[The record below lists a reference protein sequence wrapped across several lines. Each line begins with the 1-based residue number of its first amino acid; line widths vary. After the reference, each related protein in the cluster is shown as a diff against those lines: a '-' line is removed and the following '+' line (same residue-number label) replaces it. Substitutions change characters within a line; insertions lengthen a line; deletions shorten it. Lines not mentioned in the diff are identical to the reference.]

1 MRARTSLLILLA
13 LVLWGRGV
21 HGRGSD
27 STWVSPC
34 TLDVV
39 LVTFKD
45 TSATGNSNLDYHL
58 HDRPYGTNE
67 GQQAADRYKLA
78 DFERLFNG
86 GYDAATVFLGDTVT
100 VANSDTLPAV
110 FGSVRAYYDSMSLDR
125 AAAETEGKFQLH
137 ARLINADDGD
147 YPRWIQLPHTKEYYH
162 EIDNTHPDSSEVFWD
177 DAYAAAADAVSC
189 WRSGTRHSDGETCE
203 SISGYA
209 MELEDLP
216 NDDFSKDRRIRHKVA
231 YVYSGRTYTA
241 KNKRRNNNGQ
251 PGLLHPQGDDQTD
264 EDLEDANDVGYR
276 YVMGERR
283 GWGHDDDDIDEFASI
298 GTHVHEIGHLL
309 GLNHGEGGWTG
320 TNPHTQRDSTWG
332 AANFVGWGIMQSAT
346 EGPQLSSNGYHQGY
360 GSCPLP
366 INPFYRMD
374 LGWLDPIELTEREQD
389 YALALGSVHRIAAN
403 KRPSIRRAHRDTV
416 LLERRSHHGFGRYV
430 SFHEFA
436 DQDPGLLI
444 WRRALLEPPILI
456 VADER
461 RITDA
466 RNQQQNPNVPVY
478 QDQLSDPFPVFTNAY
493 STYTQPAVAAVY
505 AHTDSVGLR
514 QTTDWKDYPGNLG
527 FALTDIRRRSEM
539 GNDTLSLDVQLNY
552 WAGSLDREVQEVW
565 GDGMPE
571 WDVDTVYVGGDVTVP
586 EGTTLTIEPGTVVQL
601 AGSGDMMGTGHSTT
615 KAEMLVYGKLI
626 AEGVTFTAAAA
637 GQTWGG
643 LVFYGDA
650 VNHTT
655 LSALTGCTIEDALY
669 GVRLRT
675 VGWTVGGSTVEAGN
689 TFRRCPYGVLVD
701 GAGHDPRGNLIRH
714 NRFEDCPT
722 SIQVSNAFNT
732 TIQQNLITG
741 STMYGLQVF
750 GARSDSTLVL
760 NNTLYAGSGGG
771 KGVYFSNESAGTIRS
786 TIASGF
792 PQGGAGGMGVGSV
805 TLDYYLSDNY
815 GGTEMSGTVDST
827 RRALRSDPQFEDP
840 GNNDYTLKADSPALD
855 LGDPAATGL
864 HANDGDRID
873 LGRYGGTAMADT
885 ASADLAREDYFYK
898 GQVSGWTAAS
908 GASGSWSGDATQ
920 GTYKVTGVSGI
931 SKSYTSVDGSEYT
944 LETRLKFSGDEGKV
958 LYMQA
963 NNNETYRVDLMA
975 VNDKVRLSVGQ
986 AGLYWG
992 PSVTINAN
1000 VWYSVRVQVKDTK
1013 VSVWLNGAL
1022 IHDQVGLDATP
1033 DGFVGV
1039 GSYGST
1045 HTAEVDYFLALQVA
1059 DGASGGGGGALVE
1072 DQFNDGA
1079 TDGWGLHSGTWSESG
1094 GHRTVSVDGE
1104 AVSYLS
1110 TGFDASQYPVYTV
1123 KVRLRMG
1130 GVEGKV
1136 VHRNANQS
1144 SAARVDLMSGQDQ
1157 VRVIDVGVSNT
1168 HGHTLNTNQ
1177 WYVCEVEVDDTAN
1190 TINVWVDGHAAN
1202 TDVPMTA
1209 TPNGYVGVG
1218 SYGSTHTTDFD
1229 YLQVF
1234 GGQRAAKAVALMEV
1248 APVSDELLSNYPNPF
1263 NPTTTMR
1270 YQVRHSGPVKLVLY
1284 NVLGQ
1289 VIRTLVNEHQSSG
1302 AQQVVWDGRDEQ
1314 GRQLVSGVYVYR
1326 LEMPSYVEVRKMTL
1340 LK

>member
-1 MRARTSLLILLA
+1 MKTRALLLGALLPLLCGDSLNA
-13 LVLWGRGV
+13 Q
-21 HGRGSD
+21 
-27 STWVSPC
+27 TWASLC
-34 TLDVV
+34 TLDAV
-39 LVTFKD
+39 LVTFED
-45 TSATGNSNLDYHL
+45 TTDARDNVSYNYHDYDL
-58 HDRPYGTNE
+58 PYKYTQHGAP
-67 GQQAADRYKLA
+67 GDSSYKLA
-78 DFERLFNG
+78 DFERLFSG
-86 GYDAATVFLGDTVT
+86 GYDEHGAYDAATVFLGDTVT
-100 VANSDTLPAV
+100 VANSDTLPSV
-110 FGSVRAYYDSMSLDR
+110 YGSLRAYFDSVSSG
-125 AAAETEGKFQLH
+125 AFELH
-137 ARLINADDGD
+137 ARLINPADAQG
-147 YPRWIQLPHTKEYYH
+147 YPRWVELPHTKGHYA
-162 EIDNTHPDSSEVFWD
+162 EINDGDQTPLPGEPGERVLGDLFWD
-177 DAYAAAADAVSC
+177 EALVTAQDSVDAWY
-189 WRSGTRHSDGETCE
+189 
-203 SISGYA
+203 
-209 MELEDLP
+209 P
-216 NDDFSKDRRIRHKVA
+216 NTDEYDIPDNSYNRERRLQHKVV
-231 YVYSGRTYTA
+231 YLYSGAMYTDR
-241 KNKRRNNNGQ
+241 K
-251 PGLLHPQGDDQTD
+251 PVGLLHPQVDKTTDDDPMNTS
-264 EDLEDANDVGYR
+264 DVGYR
-276 YVMGERR
+276 YVMGERE
-283 GWGHDDDDIDEFASI
+283 GWGDDSDHSVDKFSGI
-298 GTHVHEIGHLL
+298 GTHVHEFGHLL
-309 GLNHGEGGWTG
+309 GFDHPDGEWQG
-320 TNPHTQRDSTWG
+320 TNPYTAQTMGFS
-332 AANFVGWGIMQSAT
+332 AAHLSGWGSMQNGAH
-346 EGPQLSSNGYHQGY
+346 GPPLVDDNDWTLPYR
-360 GSCPLP
+360 SCPNP
-366 INPFYRMD
+366 YNPFFRMD
-374 LGWLDPIELTEREQD
+374 LGWNTLEEITQTTLNKEIEPGPGHYYLIRGSGRTFYTPGGTSTVYHYLLDFRT
-389 YALALGSVHRIAAN
+389 AA
-403 KRPSIRRAHRDTV
+403 A
-416 LLERRSHHGFGRYV
+416 FGQYTGWYQ
-430 SFHEFA
+430 FTQA
-436 DQDPGLLI
+436 PGLLL
-444 WRRALLEPPILI
+444 WRRYSSSDFDFQSPELI
-456 VADER
+456 PADGR
-461 RITDA
+461 AIFDA
-466 RNQQQNPNVPVY
+466 RARPVQAEPTTATTPPY
-478 QDQLSDPFPVFTNAY
+478 TYVWQDRLSDPFGATW
-493 STYTQPAVAAVY
+493 AAR
-505 AHTDSVGLR
+505 TDDPEGKEVQR
-514 QTTDWKDYPGNLG
+514 
-527 FALTDIRRRSEM
+527 
-539 GNDTLSLDVQLNY
+539 DVQHLPITGATDATHLNRNTGNPGDPGDDHIALRNIRLSEGGDHALVDIYLNY
-552 WAGSLDREVQEVW
+552 WSGPLTHNQTWS
-565 GDGMPE
+565 G
-571 WDVDTVYVGGDVTVP
+571 TVYVGGDVTVP
-586 EGTTLTIEPGTVVQL
+586 EGTTLTIESGTVVKL
-601 AGSGDMMGTGHSTT
+601 AGSGDTMGTGHSTT
-615 KAEMLVYGKLI
+615 KAEMLVYGNLI

-655 LSALTGCTIEDALY
+655 TSVLTGCTIEDALY

-689 TFRRCPYGVLVD
+689 TFRRCPYGVFVD
-701 GAGHDPRGNLIRH
+701 GAGHDPSGNLIRH

-741 STMYGLQVF
+741 SATYGLQVF

-771 KGVYFSNESAGTIRS
+771 KGVYFSNQSAGTIRS

-1094 GHRTVSVDGE
+1094 GHRTVSVNGE

-1157 VRVIDVGVSNT
+1157 VRVIDVGWRNMASLVTAFAAWSAPL
-1168 HGHTLNTNQ
+1168 GS
-1177 WYVCEVEVDDTAN
+1177 VCLCA
-1190 TINVWVDGHAAN
+1190 
-1202 TDVPMTA
+1202 
-1209 TPNGYVGVG
+1209 
-1218 SYGSTHTTDFD
+1218 TTDAPAPAGLPD
-1229 YLQVF
+1229 
-1234 GGQRAAKAVALMEV
+1234 GRCAGWGAARTSQYKSPV
-1248 APVSDELLSNYPNPF
+1248 APSWAAITAKGKKASPC
-1263 NPTTTMR
+1263 
-1270 YQVRHSGPVKLVLY
+1270 LVPAA
-1284 NVLGQ
+1284 GRQ
-1289 VIRTLVNEHQSSG
+1289 RSG
-1302 AQQVVWDGRDEQ
+1302 ALQAAAA
-1314 GRQLVSGVYVYR
+1314 LAF
-1326 LEMPSYVEVRKMTL
+1326 LEISTSFEGCLREDRERVIS
-1340 LK
+1340 